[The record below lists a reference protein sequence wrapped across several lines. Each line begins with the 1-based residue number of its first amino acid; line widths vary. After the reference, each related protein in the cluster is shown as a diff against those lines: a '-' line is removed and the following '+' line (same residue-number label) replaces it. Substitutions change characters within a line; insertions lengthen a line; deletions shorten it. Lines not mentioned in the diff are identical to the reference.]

1 VATVEVKTVG
11 EPARVVL
18 SPDHDTI
25 KSDGHD
31 LSLSRCVW
39 STTTDFCPLADN

>member
-1 VATVEVKTVG
+1 MKTVG

-25 KSDGHD
+25 KSDGDD
-31 LSLSRCVW
+31 LSFVTVRVVDKDGFL
-39 STTTDFCPLADN
+39 PAG